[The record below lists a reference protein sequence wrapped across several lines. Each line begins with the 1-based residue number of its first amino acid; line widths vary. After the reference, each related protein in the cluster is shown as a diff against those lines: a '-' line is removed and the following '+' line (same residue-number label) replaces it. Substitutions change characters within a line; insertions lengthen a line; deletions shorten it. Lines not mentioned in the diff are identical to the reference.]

1 MGPLT
6 IGLRGVKIG
15 AEGTSLRLPSFIVLA
30 NADPASFLLINGVDF
45 LIL

>member
-15 AEGTSLRLPSFIVLA
+15 AEGTSLRLPSFIIV
-30 NADPASFLLINGVDF
+30 NSADATSFLLINGVDF

>member
-15 AEGTSLRLPSFIVLA
+15 AEGTSLRLPSFIIVA
-30 NADPASFLLINGVDF
+30 SADPTSFLLINGVNF